1 MFDPRSKKHW
11 SSSHNNMIT
20 TNKLQLMIFIV
31 KPSFCLISAAL
42 HCLVYAHLSLNEVD
56 VLLHARHV
64 VVDVLPQVGQLVLA
78 GVLQLN
84 VQLDVEQLLQQLEVF
99 FALGAPFLLF
109 LVLFLGGSTTARF
122 FAPLNEAGQVEKP
135 LERRREGG
143 LFSQKLGLK
152 SVSIKFCLQHTNKQI
167 NTW

>member
-1 MFDPRSKKHW
+1 
-11 SSSHNNMIT
+11 MIY
-20 TNKLQLMIFIV
+20 IV
-31 KPSFCLISAAL
+31 KPSFCLISVVI
-42 HCLVYAHLSLNEVD
+42 HCLFCANLSLNKVD

-64 VVDVLPQVGQLVLA
+64 ELLLQGEVSPVHVEVDVLPQVGQLVLA

-109 LVLFLGGSTTARF
+109 LVFFLGGSTTARF